1 MSSPHQI
8 GGHTLT
14 LLRNGE
20 EYFPRLV
27 AAIDAAKHSIY
38 LETYIYAAD
47 TTGHLFSTALQNA
60 AKRGVATRLLLDG
73 FGSSELPQ
81 RWIDEMLAA
90 GVEVLW
96 FRKEVGRFSLR
107 RYHLRRLHRKLAL
120 IDERIAF
127 VGGINIIDDLSQ
139 GLNAPRLDYAVEVE
153 GEVVRDIHVSMQR
166 LWLLI
171 AWTNFHRLGERDK
184 IRHLHRASE
193 QQQLVFLTRDSLSHR
208 RDIER
213 AYLKA
218 IADAR
223 HEIIIANAYFLPG
236 RQFRRALLD
245 AAQRGVRVVLF
256 LQGKVEY
263 RLQHYATLALY
274 DELLRAGI
282 EIYAYQASYMHAKV
296 AVVDGEWATVGSSN
310 IDPFSLW
317 LAREANLVVID
328 SAFAAR
334 LRDDLLA
341 EMQRGSHRVVLSVW
355 RNLNIFGWLVMRVSY
370 IFARLLTGVLVYH
383 KGQDDI

>member
-27 AAIDAAKHSIY
+27 ATIDAAKHSIY

-60 AKRGVATRLLLDG
+60 AKRGVTTRLLLDG

-193 QQQLVFLTRDSLSHR
+193 Q
-208 RDIER
+208 
-213 AYLKA
+213 
-218 IADAR
+218 
-223 HEIIIANAYFLPG
+223 P
-236 RQFRRALLD
+236 
-245 AAQRGVRVVLF
+245 
-256 LQGKVEY
+256 
-263 RLQHYATLALY
+263 ATA
-274 DELLRAGI
+274 
-282 EIYAYQASYMHAKV
+282 
-296 AVVDGEWATVGSSN
+296 
-310 IDPFSLW
+310 
-317 LAREANLVVID
+317 
-328 SAFAAR
+328 
-334 LRDDLLA
+334 
-341 EMQRGSHRVVLSVW
+341 
-355 RNLNIFGWLVMRVSY
+355 
-370 IFARLLTGVLVYH
+370 
-383 KGQDDI
+383 